1 MIGSIATVVGFV
13 IATIVSLEALLV
25 SPGRQ
30 HLFAWH
36 PFLMSMGALGLST
49 AGIQAVRSRWGT
61 KGIQSKTRRVQF
73 HSALSN
79 GGLLFMLGGQYAI
92 YTNKERMGKPH
103 FTSWHS
109 YFGLLTLALWA
120 ANVAVAGTNTV
131 DFSNKRL
138 VFLWRSWSH
147 RWLGAAAYTLGL
159 VAVSLG
165 LHSGWGVGSF
175 GVRGA
180 WAMTLSIGAI
190 FLGIISQGL
199 GVIPVAE
206 KKDVR

>member
-1 MIGSIATVVGFV
+1 MTLTKY
-13 IATIVSLEALLV
+13 TIMTR
-25 SPGRQ
+25 SPA
-30 HLFAWH
+30 F
-36 PFLMSMGALGLST
+36 GAAFIVQPRGLSERGVPSEAT
-49 AGIQAVRSRWGT
+49 SLFV
-61 KGIQSKTRRVQF
+61 RVQNRKRPRWRISHHVVVLFLPSEVHTQTLHVLVAFAAPPVPPSLIILLILTNSTYLRLPPTASTSCSPCRTKF

-147 RWLGAAAYTLGL
+147 R
-159 VAVSLG
+159 
-165 LHSGWGVGSF
+165 
-175 GVRGA
+175 
-180 WAMTLSIGAI
+180 
-190 FLGIISQGL
+190 
-199 GVIPVAE
+199 
-206 KKDVR
+206 